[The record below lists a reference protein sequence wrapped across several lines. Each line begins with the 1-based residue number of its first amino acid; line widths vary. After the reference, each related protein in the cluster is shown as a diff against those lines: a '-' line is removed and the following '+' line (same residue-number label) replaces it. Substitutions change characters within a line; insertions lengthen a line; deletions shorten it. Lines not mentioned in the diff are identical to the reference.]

1 MPEARRLTRLSFR
14 LMSRLAN
21 VTRRLYRVVDPAT
34 RRRRS
39 IATRYLRGEGI
50 EIGALHNPLD
60 VPRAASVRYVDR
72 LPVAE
77 LREHYPELADA
88 PLVDVDILDDGE
100 RLTSIEDETQ
110 DFVIANHFLEH
121 CEDPLGAL
129 ANMFRVLR
137 PGGVLYLAV
146 PDKRYTFDA
155 DRPVTPTDHVVRDH
169 REGPEGSRRGHYE
182 EWARLVDKAAEPEA
196 HATALLERGYS
207 IHFHAW
213 TQRELL
219 DLLATA
225 AEELG
230 LDFDIE
236 LMLKNRHE
244 VIFVLRRNA

>member
-1 MPEARRLTRLSFR
+1 MIGV
-14 LMSRLAN
+14 SRL
-21 VTRRLYRVVDPAT
+21 VSRLRRTVDPA
-34 RRRRS
+34 RRRRRE
-39 IATRYLRGEGI
+39 IAGRYLRGSGI

-60 VPRAASVRYVDR
+60 VPRSAHVRYVDH
-72 LPVAE
+72 LPVDE
-77 LREHYPELADA
+77 LRRHYPELASA
-88 PLVDVDILDDGE
+88 PLVEVDVLDDGE
-100 RLTSIEDETQ
+100 RLATIGDGTQ

-129 ANMFRVLR
+129 GNMIRVLR

-155 DRPVTPTDHVVRDH
+155 ARPVTPTEHVLRDH
-169 REGPEGSRRGHYE
+169 REGPESSRRAHYE
-182 EWARLVDKAAEPEA
+182 EWARLVDKVDEPEA

-213 TQRELL
+213 TQAELL
-219 DLLATA
+219 DLLRTA
-225 AEELG
+225 ADELD

-244 VIFVLRRNA
+244 VIFVLRRNG